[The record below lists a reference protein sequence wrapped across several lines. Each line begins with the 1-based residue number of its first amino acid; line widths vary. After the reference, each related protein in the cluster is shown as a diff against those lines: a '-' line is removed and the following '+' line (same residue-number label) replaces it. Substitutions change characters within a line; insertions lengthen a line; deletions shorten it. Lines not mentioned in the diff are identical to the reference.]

1 MKKNH
6 QREKIQLQ
14 LQSTI
19 TQLPI
24 PIYQLT
30 TTNVPMNADTSS
42 KTTTNRYG
50 PTRKVVDYND
60 NKGDSDE
67 EEQSS
72 SSDSDSYMEEE
83 SSSDDVD
90 DEDNDEDD
98 DEDNVASKTSK
109 KRVRTKTKSSKP
121 DKKKSKK
128 VDWKDEETIDES
140 TGLLKLSSSEE
151 ANAALV
157 GSEITVA
164 AHGRG
169 KIIAY
174 LLRGGV
180 FKGQFKCLFNGKV
193 IFIDIDE
200 SDLQNSTPSCAAE
213 DQFRYLSAEEGIV
226 VVQHD
231 RDADKTFLT
240 QYLCDHLL
248 SRGKEIDLDKEYPRL
263 NRHVQKVV
271 KKSLSEYL
279 NVKDQDQLE
288 LYLRMKNVASLWAND
303 IIQQKIR

>member
-1 MKKNH
+1 MNEQMNVDNMISGVRVLATSYGRSEHLKSACYTGESKQDRRTGIIIFSIRYDSGQIVN
-6 QREKIQLQ
+6 
-14 LQSTI
+14 
-19 TQLPI
+19 LPI
-24 PIYQLT
+24 DQLYES
-30 TTNVPMNADTSS
+30 NAMD
-42 KTTTNRYG
+42 
-50 PTRKVVDYND
+50 
-60 NKGDSDE
+60 
-67 EEQSS
+67 Q
-72 SSDSDSYMEEE
+72 
-83 SSSDDVD
+83 SDDD
-90 DEDNDEDD
+90 DD
-98 DEDNVASKTSK
+98 DEDNRVASKTSK

-121 DKKKSKK
+121 DKKKTKK
-128 VDWKDEETIDES
+128 VNWKDEETIDES

-174 LLRGGV
+174 FLRGGV

-231 RDADKTFLT
+231 RDADKIFLS
-240 QYLCDHLL
+240 QHLCDHLL

-303 IIQQKIR
+303 ILQQKIR